1 MKGMKIIKLEYG
13 SKRVARGAVSW
24 SEEAATDEEGF
35 LIGGEEESI
44 VGKRAGWEMG
54 LSGQKRDGT
63 RAYLGKGGQEL
74 GKWTGFSHF
83 ETAFIHLFP
92 HNSTQVVDC
101 PHLSAVRLF
110 GEALKSGKT
119 MGTKMV
125 RLGKRGR
132 PTAGDKGKINHIYA
146 SRYIDFYACN
156 SL

>member
-1 MKGMKIIKLEYG
+1 MKIIKLEYG
-13 SKRVARGAVSW
+13 SKRVAGGAVSW

-92 HNSTQVVDC
+92 HN
-101 PHLSAVRLF
+101 
-110 GEALKSGKT
+110 
-119 MGTKMV
+119 
-125 RLGKRGR
+125 
-132 PTAGDKGKINHIYA
+132 
-146 SRYIDFYACN
+146 
-156 SL
+156 